1 MDPKD
6 SQDTPKS
13 NAAANFGTTSDVSRE
28 AEEALRLYQ
37 ALQDSTATQLRR
49 TTSLFGKDMKL
60 FVEVHGTNT
69 TLSVV
74 PSGDVVIGRKDSN
87 MVMVAPEIDLAPFAA
102 YQMGVSRQHAL
113 IRMENDVLHLYDLG
127 SRNGTYVNAK
137 RALPNQPCKLHDGD
151 EIRLGKMILRIYFRK
166 DSMT

>member
-1 MDPKD
+1 MNPQDPKE
-6 SQDTPKS
+6 QRKS
-13 NAAANFGTTSDVSRE
+13 KHTANFGTTSDVSRE

-60 FVEVHGTNT
+60 FIEVHGTNT
-69 TLSVV
+69 TLSVI
-74 PSGDVVIGRKDSN
+74 PKGDVVIGRKDNASTLT
-87 MVMVAPEIDLAPFAA
+87 PEVDLAPFAA
-102 YQMGVSRQHAL
+102 YQMGVSRQHAV
-113 IRMENDVLHLYDLG
+113 IRLENDLLNLYDLD

-137 RALPNQPCKLHDGD
+137 KALPNQPLKLHDGD

-166 DSMT
+166 ESDT